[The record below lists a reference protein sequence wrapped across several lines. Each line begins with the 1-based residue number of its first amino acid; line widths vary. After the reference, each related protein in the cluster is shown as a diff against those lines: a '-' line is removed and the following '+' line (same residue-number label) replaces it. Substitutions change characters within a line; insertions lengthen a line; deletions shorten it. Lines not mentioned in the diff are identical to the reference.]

1 MTQTGGDG
9 RPGRGW
15 PRGRTQWLIGT
26 VVLLGVGA
34 IVGLVLGSILL
45 GLAIAVVVSIGWL
58 MAYESWR
65 GRAPDLYDDDDD
77 GARL

>member
-1 MTQTGGDG
+1 MANTSGDD

-15 PRGRTQWLIGT
+15 PRGRVQWVIGT

-34 IVGLVLGSILL
+34 LIGLVLGSLPL
-45 GLAIAVVVSIGWL
+45 GIALAALISIGWL

-65 GRAPDLYDDDDD
+65 GRTPDLYDDDDD

>member
-1 MTQTGGDG
+1 MTQSSDGGP
-9 RPGRGW
+9 RRGW
-15 PRGRTQWLIGT
+15 PRGRKQWLIGT
-26 VVLLGVGA
+26 IVLLAAGA
-34 IVGLVLGSILL
+34 LVGLVLGSLLL
-45 GLAIAVVVSIGWL
+45 GLMIAAVVSIGWL

>member
-1 MTQTGGDG
+1 MSTPPSTGF
-9 RPGRGW
+9 
-15 PRGRTQWLIGT
+15 PRGRIGWIVGT

-34 IVGLVLGSILL
+34 LVGTILGSVWVGLLI
-45 GLAIAVVVSIGWL
+45 GLAVSIGWI

-65 GRAPDLYDDDDD
+65 GRTPGLDNPDDD

>member
-1 MTQTGGDG
+1 MTQPGDG
-9 RPGRGW
+9 PSGRGW
-15 PRGRTQWLIGT
+15 PRGRKQWLLGT
-26 VVLLGVGA
+26 IVLLAAGALVGL
-34 IVGLVLGSILL
+34 ILGSLVLGL
-45 GLAIAVVVSIGWL
+45 GIAVLVSIGWL

>member
-1 MTQTGGDG
+1 MTQSGDG
-9 RPGRGW
+9 GGPGRGW
-15 PRGRTQWLIGT
+15 PRGRVQRLIGT

-34 IVGLVLGSILL
+34 LIGLILDSLVLGLVL
-45 GLAIAVVVSIGWL
+45 AAVVSIGWL

-65 GRAPDLYDDDDD
+65 GRAPTLHDEDDD

>member
-1 MTQTGGDG
+1 MTQPSDGG

-15 PRGRTQWLIGT
+15 PRGRVQWILGT
-26 VVLLGVGA
+26 IVLLGAGALVGL
-34 IVGLVLGSILL
+34 ILGSLVLGLAL
-45 GLAIAVVVSIGWL
+45 AGLISIGWL

-65 GRAPDLYDDDDD
+65 GRAPDLHDEDDD

>member
-1 MTQTGGDG
+1 MANTSGDD

-15 PRGRTQWLIGT
+15 PRGRVQWIVGT

-34 IVGLVLGSILL
+34 FIGLVLGSLLL
-45 GLAIAVVVSIGWL
+45 GIALAALISIGWL

-65 GRAPDLYDDDDD
+65 GRTPDLYDDDDD

>member
-1 MTQTGGDG
+1 MANASGDD

-15 PRGRTQWLIGT
+15 PRGRVQWLIGT
-26 VVLLGVGA
+26 V
-34 IVGLVLGSILL
+34 ILL
-45 GLAIAVVVSIGWL
+45 GAGVVVGLLLDSLLLGIVLAVLVSIGWL

-65 GRAPDLYDDDDD
+65 GRTPDLYDEDDN

>member
-1 MTQTGGDG
+1 MANTSGDD

-15 PRGRTQWLIGT
+15 PRGRVQWIIGT

-34 IVGLVLGSILL
+34 FIGLVLGSLLL
-45 GLAIAVVVSIGWL
+45 GIALAALISIGWL

-65 GRAPDLYDDDDD
+65 GRTPDLYDDDDD

>member
-1 MTQTGGDG
+1 MANTSGDD

-15 PRGRTQWLIGT
+15 PRGRVQWIIGT

-34 IVGLVLGSILL
+34 FIGLVLGSLLL
-45 GLAIAVVVSIGWL
+45 GIALAALISIGWL

-65 GRAPDLYDDDDD
+65 GRTPDLYDEDDD

>member
-1 MTQTGGDG
+1 MANSSGDD

-15 PRGRTQWLIGT
+15 PRGRVQWLMGT
-26 VVLLGVGA
+26 VVLLAAGA
-34 IVGLVLGSILL
+34 LVGLLLDSLLL
-45 GLAIAVVVSIGWL
+45 GMVLALLVSIGWL

-65 GRAPDLYDDDDD
+65 GRTPDLYDDDDD

>member
-1 MTQTGGDG
+1 MADSNGNG
-9 RPGRGW
+9 RAGRGW
-15 PRGRTQWLIGT
+15 PQGRVQWLIGS
-26 VVLLGVGA
+26 VILLGMGA
-34 IVGLVLGSILL
+34 VIGLVLGSLALGIVLALL
-45 GLAIAVVVSIGWL
+45 ISIGWL

>member
-1 MTQTGGDG
+1 MANSSDDG

-15 PRGRTQWLIGT
+15 PRGRVQWLVGT
-26 VVLLGVGA
+26 VILVAAGAAIGLLLGSLLL
-34 IVGLVLGSILL
+34 GLVL
-45 GLAIAVVVSIGWL
+45 AVLISIGWL

-65 GRAPDLYDDDDD
+65 GRTPDLYDDDDD